1 MIMAVGKVTKL
12 LGGAGQAGLGCHQIK
27 APQGPGVRMLA
38 WRRGMALACT
48 AWLLMGGHAMAA
60 AELDAASATA
70 RAAMATAKA
79 RLDAAPE
86 VPEAHVDLALALAR
100 TPFVEA
106 CWASFTEAQ
115 QRDPSLPARLA
126 ERWAAQAAA
135 APRDPEPR
143 FRLAFAYWMQ
153 GDRAA
158 ARRQFEAAAALA
170 PQDAWPMAHLGLV
183 WDAEGQGELARAAW
197 QRAASLDPSNA
208 LAQYLL
214 AQAHFRQ
221 GRFSQAAEALAT
233 AQRLR
238 ARYGDTP

>member
-1 MIMAVGKVTKL
+1 
-12 LGGAGQAGLGCHQIK
+12 
-27 APQGPGVRMLA
+27 MLA
-38 WRRGMALACT
+38 WRKGAVLACLIWGVGVAP
-48 AWLLMGGHAMAA
+48 AWAA

-70 RAAMATAKA
+70 RAAIATAKA
-79 RLDAAPE
+79 RLDGAPE
-86 VPEAHVDLALALAR
+86 SPEAHVDMGLALAR
-100 TPFVEA
+100 SPFVEA
-106 CWASFTEAQ
+106 AWASFTEAQ
-115 QRDPSLPARLA
+115 QRDPALPARLA

-135 APRDPEPR
+135 SPRDPEPR

-158 ARRQFEAAAALA
+158 ARRQFESCAALA

-183 WDAEGQGELARAAW
+183 WEAEGQGELARAAW

-221 GRFSQAAEALAT
+221 GRFPQAADALAK
-233 AQRLR
+233 ANQLR
-238 ARYGDTP
+238 ARFGEAP